1 MKIIWHQKYIKGN
14 LQKKKTKNNKIK
26 TSLVVVVA
34 KSKEQSLS
42 KSKPI

>member
-1 MKIIWHQKYIKGN
+1 MAPKIYKRKFTE
-14 LQKKKTKNNKIK
+14 KKTKNNKIK